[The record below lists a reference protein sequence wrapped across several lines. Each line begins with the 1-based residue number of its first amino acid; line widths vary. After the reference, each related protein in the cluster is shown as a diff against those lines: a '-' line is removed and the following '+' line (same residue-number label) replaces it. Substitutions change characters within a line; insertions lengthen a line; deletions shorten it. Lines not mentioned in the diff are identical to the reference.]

1 VAWAASYAKATARSP
16 AGSRYRVMHVRF
28 GTSYLVPAGA
38 SEAIKVKEQ
47 ELRDLF
53 LDSLKDIYFTAKKI
67 L

>member
-1 VAWAASYAKATARSP
+1 
-16 AGSRYRVMHVRF
+16 M
-28 GTSYLVPAGA
+28 PAGA

>member
-1 VAWAASYAKATARSP
+1 
-16 AGSRYRVMHVRF
+16 MHVRF